1 MSLSSSIADQE
12 EDGENLLEI
21 FADDPMQVA
30 PPRNGKK
37 RRHLQQGQSDEP
49 GRKSYLIYP
58 GDRVYFDLF
67 ISLLL
72 VYSCNMVPL
81 QMAFHEDMDLLGW
94 NIVNWTIDGF
104 FYLDIVLTFLTVVQ
118 LDD

>member
-1 MSLSSSIADQE
+1 
-12 EDGENLLEI
+12 
-21 FADDPMQVA
+21 
-30 PPRNGKK
+30 
-37 RRHLQQGQSDEP
+37 
-49 GRKSYLIYP
+49 
-58 GDRVYFDLF
+58 
-67 ISLLL
+67 
-72 VYSCNMVPL
+72 MVPL